1 MKVFW
6 YFLTRYSL
14 RYKWQFAATFG
25 SIAAYDLLMLL
36 TPVLI
41 GIAIDD
47 ALDSGLRSR
56 QLVIAGLIVLVSVVR
71 GAFGWTET
79 YLTSW
84 VSERATEHV
93 RNDMARKLLGL
104 SFAYYDRQRTG
115 DLMSRVTYDAWGPLL
130 AISAGGRRVFASALF
145 LVALAVL
152 TVSINW
158 RLALIVFVLVGVYA
172 WRALSGT
179 ARLERLY
186 GELSSK
192 RGTMAAVLQE
202 NIAGMRVV
210 QSFGAGDHEQDK
222 FKGEAAG
229 VADRSLAVKGFWI
242 KRTALFRF
250 LSTATIGLI
259 VWQGGHE
266 VVGGTLTPGELTVF
280 MLYLGMLESRV
291 TKLIDFSLYLI
302 QNVPSGKRVLE
313 VLDAESPVR
322 EKPVAKSL
330 DEVRGHVKF
339 EGVSMSYDS
348 SGEAVQDIDL
358 EVRPGQ
364 LVAMLGP
371 PGSGKTTIA
380 HLIPR
385 FYDVT
390 DGRVTIDGLDVRDVS
405 LASLRGN
412 VGIAL
417 QDVFVF
423 GAPFRDNIKFG
434 AAGMTDDDMV
444 RAAKIAQ
451 LHQFIESLPDGYDTW
466 VGERG
471 VKLSGGQRQRLAIAR
486 TILVDPPILILDDST
501 SSVDMATEHEIQKA
515 LSEVVKGR
523 TTFVIAHRL
532 SSVRAADLIL
542 VMDGGLIVE
551 RGTHRELLE
560 LGGYYRHI
568 HDMQLAPT
576 VEQAIYQVAGPAAGG
591 EG

>member
-1 MKVFW
+1 MKIFW
-6 YFLTRYSL
+6 YFLRYSL
-14 RYKWQFAATFG
+14 RYKWQFAATYG
-25 SIAAYDLLMLL
+25 SVAVYDLLMLV
-36 TPVLI
+36 TPILI
-41 GIAIDD
+41 GAAIDD
-47 ALDSGLRSR
+47 ALSNGLRSQ
-56 QLVIAGLIVLVSVVR
+56 QLVIAGQIVLISVIR

-79 YLTSW
+79 YLSN
-84 VSERATEHV
+84 VVAERAAEDV
-93 RNDMARKLLGL
+93 RNDMSRKLLGL

-115 DLMSRVTYDAWGPLL
+115 DLMSRVTYDAWRPLL
-130 AISAGGRRVFASALF
+130 SISAGGRRILASTVF
-145 LVALAVL
+145 LVALGVL
-152 TVSINW
+152 TALMNW
-158 RLALIVFVLVGVYA
+158 HLALIVLVVVAAYA
-172 WRALSGT
+172 WRTLSGKD
-179 ARLERLY
+179 RLGQLY
-186 GELSSK
+186 KELSSK
-192 RGTMAAVLQE
+192 QGTLAAILQE
-202 NIAGMRVV
+202 NIAGMKVV
-210 QSFGAGDHEQDK
+210 QSFGAGDHEQEK
-222 FKGEAAG
+222 FDDEASA
-229 VADRSLAVKGFWI
+229 VADRSLAAGRFWI
-242 KRTALFRF
+242 KRTAMFRF

-259 VWQGGHE
+259 VWLGGRE
-266 VVGGTLTPGELTVF
+266 VVAGTLTPGELTVF
-280 MLYLGMLESRV
+280 ILYLGMIESRV
-291 TKLIDFSLYLI
+291 SKLVNVSLGMVRI
-302 QNVPSGKRVLE
+302 VPSGKRVLE

-322 EKPVAKSL
+322 EKPVAESL

-358 EVRPGQ
+358 EIQPGQ

-434 AAGMTDDDMV
+434 AAGVTDDDMV

-501 SSVDMATEHEIQKA
+501 SSVDMATEHEIQRA

-576 VEQAIYQVAGPAAGG
+576 VEQAIYQVADRAGG
-591 EG
+591 GDG

>member
-1 MKVFW
+1 M
-6 YFLTRYSL
+6 
-14 RYKWQFAATFG
+14 
-25 SIAAYDLLMLL
+25 I
-36 TPVLI
+36 
-41 GIAIDD
+41 
-47 ALDSGLRSR
+47 
-56 QLVIAGLIVLVSVVR
+56 
-71 GAFGWTET
+71 
-79 YLTSW
+79 
-84 VSERATEHV
+84 
-93 RNDMARKLLGL
+93 
-104 SFAYYDRQRTG
+104 
-115 DLMSRVTYDAWGPLL
+115 
-130 AISAGGRRVFASALF
+130 
-145 LVALAVL
+145 
-152 TVSINW
+152 
-158 RLALIVFVLVGVYA
+158 
-172 WRALSGT
+172 
-179 ARLERLY
+179 
-186 GELSSK
+186 
-192 RGTMAAVLQE
+192 
-202 NIAGMRVV
+202 
-210 QSFGAGDHEQDK
+210 
-222 FKGEAAG
+222 
-229 VADRSLAVKGFWI
+229 
-242 KRTALFRF
+242 
-250 LSTATIGLI
+250 
-259 VWQGGHE
+259 
-266 VVGGTLTPGELTVF
+266 
-280 MLYLGMLESRV
+280 ESRV
-291 TKLIDFSLYLI
+291 SKLVDVSLGMVRI
-302 QNVPSGKRVLE
+302 VPSGKRVLE

-322 EKPVAKSL
+322 EKLVAESL

-358 EVRPGQ
+358 EIQPGQ

-434 AAGMTDDDMV
+434 AAGVTDDDMV

-501 SSVDMATEHEIQKA
+501 SSVDMATEHEIQRA

-576 VEQAIYQVAGPAAGG
+576 VEQAIYQVADRAGG
-591 EG
+591 GDG